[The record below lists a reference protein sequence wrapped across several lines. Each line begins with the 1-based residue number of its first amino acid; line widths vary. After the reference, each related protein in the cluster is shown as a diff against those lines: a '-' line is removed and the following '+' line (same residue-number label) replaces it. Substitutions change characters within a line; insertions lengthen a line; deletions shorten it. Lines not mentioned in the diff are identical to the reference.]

1 MSPKRILHPIPHP
14 PVHTGM
20 KRLLP
25 LLSLAALGLVGA
37 CAPTPKGSS
46 YLSIRNDASREVYV
60 TYVGGVRN
68 VSATIAPGSRVVMR
82 GKVFGATI
90 YEHKG
95 ADGYRGTYVYEG
107 ANPIAMFNAI
117 DARVL
122 PSGDQVRVY
131 EDAGT
136 LRAVEIGSKPQEAT
150 K

>member
-1 MSPKRILHPIPHP
+1 M
-14 PVHTGM
+14 
-20 KRLLP
+20 RLLLTP
-25 LLSLAALGLVGA
+25 LSLAALGCVGA

-68 VSATIAPGSRVVMR
+68 VSATIAPNSRVIMR
-82 GKVFGATI
+82 GKAFGATI

-95 ADGYRGTYVYEG
+95 RTDDQGVYIYEG
-107 ANPIAMFNAI
+107 ADVVAMFNAF
-117 DARVL
+117 DARTL

-131 EDAGT
+131 EDAGR
-136 LRAVEIGSKPQEAT
+136 LRAVEIGAPSLEAA